1 MIEFFGI
8 AAGVLNT
15 IRLIPQVYKSWT
27 TKETKDLSGYFLL
40 ILFLQ
45 SVCLISYGLLKSNNY
60 IVYMNASPLLCAVIP
75 AKLKLKYG

>member
-15 IRLIPQVYKSWT
+15 IRLVPQVYKSWT
-27 TKETKDLSGYFLL
+27 TKQTEDLSRYFLL

-45 SVCLISYGLLKSNNY
+45 SVCLIFYGWLKTDSY
-60 IVYMNASPLLCAVIP
+60 IVYMNISPLLCSVIL
-75 AKLKLKYG
+75 AKLKMKYG

>member
-15 IRLIPQVYKSWT
+15 IRLVPQVYKSWT
-27 TKETKDLSGYFLL
+27 TKQTEDLSGYFVL

-45 SVCLISYGLLKSNNY
+45 SICLILYGYLRQDYY
-60 IVYMNASPLLCAVIP
+60 IVGMNISPLLCSMIL
-75 AKLKLKYG
+75 AKLKVRYG

>member
-8 AAGVLNT
+8 LAGVLNT
-15 IRLIPQVYKSWT
+15 IRLAPQVYKSWT
-27 TKETKDLSGYFLL
+27 TKKTEDLSGYFLL

-45 SVCLISYGLLKSNNY
+45 SVCLISYGLLKPDNY
-60 IVYMNASPLLCAVIP
+60 IIYMNISPLLCSVIL